1 VPPIYENWAYLNSD
15 DTVGWNVVGAADFD
29 GNGTPD
35 LIWQNTTTRQVIVDY
50 YDSQSRA

>member
-1 VPPIYENWAYLNSD
+1 MPWGP
-15 DTVGWNVVGAADFD
+15 ADFD